1 MRKIILFTLLLLFTI
16 PSCLDR
22 DFEQLREIPTYKE
35 SESETILNRQD
46 FGRYFAYGKSFN
58 WKDTKVPKDIGFIML
73 DAIYKPV
80 DYYFFKKFNKW
91 FKELLFDNGIMS
103 LGESKQSLDCD
114 NFAMLYKSL
123 FGVASY
129 ANNSDAEFAVGAVVV
144 EQVNEFGGI
153 PSGYLHMLNII
164 FTNKDWYI
172 FEPQTGEYI
181 ELHNYPNQEF
191 IKYII
196 L

>member
-1 MRKIILFTLLLLFTI
+1 MRKIIILLFLLII
-16 PSCLDR
+16 PISCLER
-22 DFEQLREIPTYKE
+22 NFEQLEEIPTYKE
-35 SESETILNRQD
+35 SGSKNILTRLD
-46 FGRYFAYGKSFN
+46 FGRHFAHGKTFN
-58 WKDTKVPKDIGFIML
+58 WVETKVPDDIGFIML
-73 DAIYKPV
+73 DSVYKPV
-80 DYYFFKKFNKW
+80 DYFFFKKFNIW
-91 FKELLFDNGIMS
+91 FKDLLFHNGIMS
-103 LGESKQSLDCD
+103 LGEGKQNLDCD

-129 ANNSDAEFAVGAVVV
+129 SNNFDIEFAVGAVVV

-153 PSGYLHMLNII
+153 PSGYLHMLNIV
-164 FTNKDWYI
+164 FTSRDWYI

-181 ELHNYPNQEF
+181 ELHKYPNQEH

>member
-1 MRKIILFTLLLLFTI
+1 MRKIILLLLLLLPI
-16 PSCLDR
+16 SCLER
-22 DFEQLREIPTYKE
+22 NFEQLKEIPTYKE
-35 SESETILNRQD
+35 SELEKKLTRQD
-46 FGRYFAYGKSFN
+46 FGRHFAYGKSFN
-58 WKDTKVPKDIGFIML
+58 WRDTKVPKDIGFIML

-80 DYYFFKKFNKW
+80 DYYFFKKFNNW
-91 FKELLFDNGIMS
+91 FDELLFQNGIMS
-103 LGESKQSLDCD
+103 IGENKQNLDCD

-129 ANNSDAEFAVGAVVV
+129 SNKFDIEFAVGVVVV

-153 PSGYLHMLNII
+153 PSGYLHMLNIV

-172 FEPQTGEYI
+172 YEPQTGEYI
-181 ELHNYPNQEF
+181 ELHKYVNQEH

-196 L
+196 I